1 MGFDILVILILLVV
15 NAFFAASEMALISIN
30 DNRIRILSLEGNK
43 GAQKLEKLLEE
54 PTGFLS
60 TIQIGITLA
69 GFLNSAF
76 AADKFASLLVD
87 YVLSLGVTISPSVL
101 SSVSVI
107 VITLILSYFTL
118 VFGELVPK
126 RIAMKKAEAIALAVS
141 SPLSVLSKVV
151 NPFVKL
157 LTVSTNLTVRL
168 FGIDPNAED
177 EEASEEEIRM
187 LVDTGLERGTIQQSE
202 KMIIHNIFDFDN
214 KDVSDMMTHRTDMI
228 AISAD
233 TPLEDVLEIVQSE
246 QYTRFPVF
254 EERVDNIIGILH
266 VKDLIVQFRRDTTKP
281 MSIMDIIRPAYFV
294 SESKK
299 GDDLLEEL
307 QQNRV
312 HMAIVVDE
320 YGGTA
325 GLITIEDLIEEI
337 VGSIY
342 DEYDEEEW
350 IFEQVDKDTYIFTGI
365 AHLDEVSQI
374 TKASLPEE
382 EYDTLSGFMVGTI
395 GRIPT
400 KQERPEFEFRG
411 FRYKVLEVGKQRIR
425 RIKMTRLPEEG
436 KSLYQDGEEFPPE
449 V

>member
-43 GAQKLEKLLEE
+43 RAQKLEKLLEE

-87 YVLSLGVTISPSVL
+87 YVVSLGVDISPSVL

-141 SPLSVLSKVV
+141 TPLSVLSKVV

-214 KDVSDMMTHRTDMI
+214 KDVSDMMTHRTDMV

-266 VKDLIVQFRRDTTKP
+266 VKDLIVQFRKDTTMPK
-281 MSIMDIIRPAYFV
+281 SIMDMIRPAYFV

-325 GLITIEDLIEEI
+325 GIITIEDLIEEI

-342 DEYDEEEW
+342 DEYDEEES
-350 IFEQVDKDTYIFTGI
+350 IFEQVDEDTYIFTGI

-382 EYDTLSGFMVGTI
+382 EYDTLSGFVVGTI
-395 GRIPT
+395 SRIPT

-425 RIKMTRLPEEG
+425 RVQMTRLPEEE
-436 KSLYQDGEEFPPE
+436 KSLHQDGEELPPE
-449 V
+449 E

>member
-1 MGFDILVILILLVV
+1 MGLDILVILVLLIV

-43 GAQKLEKLLEE
+43 RAQKLEKLLEE

-76 AADKFASLLVD
+76 AADKFASVLVD
-87 YVLSLGVTISPSVL
+87 YVLSLGLDISPSVL
-101 SSVSVI
+101 SSISVI

-126 RIAMKKAEAIALAVS
+126 RIAMKKAETIALAVS
-141 SPLSVLSKVV
+141 GPLSVLSKIVK
-151 NPFVKL
+151 PFVKL

-233 TPLEDVLEIVQSE
+233 APFDEVLEIVQSE

-254 EERVDNIIGILH
+254 EERIDNIIGLLH
-266 VKDLIVQFRRDTTKP
+266 VKDLIVQFRKDTERPK
-281 MSIMDIIRPAYFV
+281 SIMDIIRPAYFV
-294 SESKK
+294 SETKK

-325 GLITIEDLIEEI
+325 GIITIEDLIEEI

-342 DEYDEEEW
+342 DEYDEDES
-350 IFEQVDKDTYIFTGI
+350 IFEQMDENTYIFTGI

-382 EYDTLSGFMVGTI
+382 EYETLSGFMVGTL

-400 KQERPEFEFRG
+400 KQEHPEFDFRG

-425 RIKMTRLPEEG
+425 RIQMTRLPVEET
-436 KSLYQDGEEFPPE
+436 SDHLDGEVLSVKE
-449 V
+449 

>member
-30 DNRIRILSLEGNK
+30 DNRIRILALEGNK
-43 GAQKLEKLLEE
+43 RAQKLEKLLEE

-87 YVLSLGVTISPSVL
+87 YVLSLGVDISPSVL

-141 SPLSVLSKVV
+141 SPLSVLSKIV

-233 TPLEDVLEIVQSE
+233 TPFEEVLEIVQSE

-266 VKDLIVQFRRDTTKP
+266 VKDLIVQFRKDTSRPK
-281 MSIMDIIRPAYFV
+281 SIMDIIRPAYFV
-294 SESKK
+294 SETKK

-325 GLITIEDLIEEI
+325 GIITIEDLIEEI

-342 DEYDEEEW
+342 DEYDEEET
-350 IFEQVDKDTYIFTGI
+350 IFEQVDEDTYIFTGI

-400 KQERPEFEFRG
+400 KQERPEFEYRG

-425 RIKMTRLPEEG
+425 RIQMTRLPEEEH
-436 KSLYQDGEEFPPE
+436 SIHQDGEELSPE
-449 V
+449 E